1 MVGPL
6 LPKPPAPLP
15 EKFERF
21 VSSSGEAGVILVS
34 FGSMMSSPP
43 QEVVETL
50 AKAFGRLKQKV
61 IWKINGERRCCF
73 LCTFCTIVNDS
84 LVKLRRL

>member
-6 LPKPPAPLP
+6 LPKPAAALP
-15 EKFERF
+15 EDFDRF
-21 VSSSGEAGVILVS
+21 MASSGEAGVVLVS

-43 QEVVETL
+43 EEVVETL

-61 IWKINGERRCCF
+61 IWKIDGG
-73 LCTFCTIVNDS
+73 LCLFCLFVCLS
-84 LVKLRRL
+84 LRL

>member
-1 MVGPL
+1 MVGPM
-6 LPKPPAPLP
+6 LPKPAAPLP
-15 EKFERF
+15 PLYFSTFERF

-61 IWKINGERRCCF
+61 IWKINGK
-73 LCTFCTIVNDS
+73 S
-84 LVKLRRL
+84 